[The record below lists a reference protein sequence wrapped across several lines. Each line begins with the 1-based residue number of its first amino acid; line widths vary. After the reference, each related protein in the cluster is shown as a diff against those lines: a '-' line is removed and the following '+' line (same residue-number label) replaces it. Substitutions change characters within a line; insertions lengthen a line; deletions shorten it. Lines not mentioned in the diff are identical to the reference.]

1 MTEPQTA
8 AALPLF
14 PLHTTLFPGRRLPLQ
29 IFEPRYV
36 DLVRDCMRHAR
47 GFGIVPIRQ
56 GREAGEPAVPHVHG
70 VLAEIVDWDQGRNG
84 LLNILVE
91 GTRRFRILSTEVA
104 AKQLL
109 VADVVWL
116 PSPLALASEEEF
128 GQLRK
133 LFESLRE
140 NSAVTANDT
149 NTVRPSNVEIGYQ
162 LAEALPCTI
171 EEKLEVLAAADDRV
185 VGQALTRVLARL
197 VANGNR

>member
-1 MTEPQTA
+1 MSTPQSA

-14 PLHTTLFPGRRLPLQ
+14 PLHTTLFPGGRLPLQ

-36 DLVRDCMRHAR
+36 DLVRDCMRDAR

-56 GREAGEPAVPHVHG
+56 GREAGEPALPHVHG

-109 VADVVWL
+109 LAEAVWL
-116 PSPLALASEEEF
+116 PPPIALATQEEF
-128 GQLRK
+128 GDLRN

-140 NSAVTANDT
+140 NSAVTDASGRIT
-149 NTVRPSNVEIGYQ
+149 NVEIAYR
-162 LAEALPCTI
+162 LAEALPCTT
-171 EEKLEVLAAADDRV
+171 EEKLAVLAAADDREMA
-185 VGQALTRVLARL
+185 QALSRAVARL
-197 VANGNR
+197 LADDNR